1 MHQFTNLSVAAVPF
15 QPQAALPTHRL
26 VGAARG
32 LQEQERYG
40 VTTDFFH
47 LMGLQV
53 LL

>member
-26 VGAARG
+26 AGAARG
-32 LQEQERYG
+32 LQEPGEMGQQL
-40 VTTDFFH
+40 TLLH
-47 LMGLQV
+47 LVELWV